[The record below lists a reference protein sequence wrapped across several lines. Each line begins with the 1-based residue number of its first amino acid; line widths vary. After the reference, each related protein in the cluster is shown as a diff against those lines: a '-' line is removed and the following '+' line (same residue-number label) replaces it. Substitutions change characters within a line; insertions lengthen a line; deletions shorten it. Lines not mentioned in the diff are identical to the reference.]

1 MKQKF
6 LTASFL
12 SFLTFSAL
20 ATEQVRISDVF
31 TDFTI
36 NGTTNT
42 TVTLNFDKPTE
53 MPIEEA
59 KAVKIYAPMQTQVL
73 SEQSAQFYLHNLTGT
88 TQIFDI
94 ATKTK
99 VINFPL
105 RVWAGTSDTYLYALV
120 YNPDSS
126 DTNKWIVAKAYA
138 GNPIRSLDNAAI
150 TFPLS
155 PADICA
161 QVSCSGLGLTEASKT
176 TKIYKVYFF
185 VTTSTIVLGGTPGDI
200 TQTPLNNGIYFSVSL
215 SNKFVS
221 PADFTGTVT
230 NVRRG
235 DGRLF
240 LEYNTP
246 GILDPL
252 NIRILDHNGSSP
264 GINLPIGGG
273 GYTSSTLRADE
284 MAYLEDGEVLVRNL
298 TNGTT
303 YNLSFVM
310 VNKHLFA
317 TPVSNFIPGQPAEIE
332 ELLKKNSC
340 FLLTAGFGEDHYI
353 INYFRHFRD
362 SVLLKNYFGKKFVGV
377 YYELAPKY
385 ALMIYENEA
394 IRTVIRGIAYILYFA
409 FTHIY
414 LMLLAAVLI
423 PIFFIGNHTFRKIK
437 AAKM

>member
-1 MKQKF
+1 VKHKF
-6 LTASFL
+6 LIGSFI
-12 SFLTFSAL
+12 SFLTVSAF
-20 ATEQVRISDVF
+20 AAEQVRISDVF

-59 KAVKIYAPMQTQVL
+59 KAVKIYVPMQTVVL
-73 SEQSAQFYLHNLTGT
+73 SERSDQFYLHNLSGT

-94 ATKTK
+94 GTKTK

-105 RVWAGTSDTYLYALV
+105 RVWSGPSDHYLYALV
-120 YNPDSS
+120 YDPDSS
-126 DTNKWIVAKAYA
+126 DTNKWIVAKSYA
-138 GNPIRSLDNAAI
+138 GNPISSLENAAI

-161 QVSCSGLGLTEASKT
+161 RVACTGLGLTEASKT

-185 VTTSTIVLGGTPGDI
+185 VTTSTIVLGGSPGDI
-200 TQTPLNNGIYFSVSL
+200 TQSPYNNGIYFSVGL
-215 SNKFVS
+215 SNKFIS

-235 DGRLF
+235 DKRLF

-264 GINLPIGGG
+264 GANLPIGGG
-273 GYTSSTLRADE
+273 GYTSSTLRTDE
-284 MAYLEDGEVLVRNL
+284 MAYMEDGEVLVRNL
-298 TNGTT
+298 TNGVT

-310 VNKHLFA
+310 TNKYLFA
-317 TPVSNFIPGQPAEIE
+317 TPVSNFIPGTPAEIE

-377 YYELAPKY
+377 YYEMAPKY
-385 ALMIYENEA
+385 ALMIYENES
-394 IRTVIRGIAYILYFA
+394 IRAVIRGIAYILYFS

-414 LMLLAAVLI
+414 LMLLGAILI
-423 PIFFIGNHTFRKIK
+423 PTFFICSYTLRKIK
-437 AAKM
+437 TAKL